1 MTRIAYLDC
10 FSGVSGDMLL
20 GAIVAAGLDLDVL
33 RSALASLPLA
43 GYDLTAAAVLR
54 AGIAATKVE
63 VRVTATQPP
72 SRQLRDVLRII
83 DDSGLPPADKAQA
96 AAVFQRLARAEARV
110 HGTDPEEVHFH
121 EVGAIDAIVD
131 VVGTVAGLRLLGV
144 ESVYCSPLPAGGGAA
159 RSAHGLIPVPGPATL
174 ELLAEAQAPLAMPM
188 GEERSE
194 LVTPTGAAI
203 VTSLARFERP
213 PMTLLRVGYGAGRR
227 DPADRPNVLRLWL
240 GERIERPG
248 GGMLVIETNLDDTP
262 AEVLGYVQERLFEA
276 GAADVWFL
284 PAQMKKNRPG
294 TLVSV
299 LCSADREDAIAGIL
313 LRETST
319 LGVRVHEVRRH
330 ELRREI
336 VPFESSLGPA
346 RYKVK
351 YLDGERPRVSPEY
364 EDCRRLAL
372 EHGLPLTE
380 VYRRLMEEA
389 ERDAKRHA

>member
-1 MTRIAYLDC
+1 
-10 FSGVSGDMLL
+10 
-20 GAIVAAGLDLDVL
+20 
-33 RSALASLPLA
+33 
-43 GYDLTAAAVLR
+43 
-54 AGIAATKVE
+54 
-63 VRVTATQPP
+63 
-72 SRQLRDVLRII
+72 
-83 DDSGLPPADKAQA
+83 
-96 AAVFQRLARAEARV
+96 
-110 HGTDPEEVHFH
+110 
-121 EVGAIDAIVD
+121 
-131 VVGTVAGLRLLGV
+131 
-144 ESVYCSPLPAGGGAA
+144 
-159 RSAHGLIPVPGPATL
+159 
-174 ELLAEAQAPLAMPM
+174 
-188 GEERSE
+188 
-194 LVTPTGAAI
+194 
-203 VTSLARFERP
+203 
-213 PMTLLRVGYGAGRR
+213 
-227 DPADRPNVLRLWL
+227 
-240 GERIERPG
+240 
-248 GGMLVIETNLDDTP
+248 MLVIETNLDDTP